1 MKCRDKASRTG
12 KSAGATPG
20 DDRQARLKQALKAN
34 LARRKVQARA
44 RATEAMLDTE
54 LKTEQTGR
62 DTAGEAEQDG

>member
-1 MKCRDKASRTG
+1 M
-12 KSAGATPG
+12 
-20 DDRQARLKQALKAN
+20 KQALKAN